1 MVFTYNAN
9 NHFSNVFRNES
20 SFCFPVQQS
29 TIKRLVFPNF
39 LRLFHLATSAFP
51 IGKDLR
57 KVRVFF
63 QNWKK
68 QLFLTNLGY
77 V

>member
-1 MVFTYNAN
+1 MQIIIFQTSSETSPVSVFL
-9 NHFSNVFRNES
+9 SNSPQLKDWFFQIS
-20 SFCFPVQQS
+20 WGY
-29 TIKRLVFPNF
+29 
-39 LRLFHLATSAFP
+39 FHLATSAFP